1 MKRIPRAG
9 DILKIVRTRQ
19 QDSTT
24 INSCWLPPTES
35 REYVYSALN
44 GGGTW
49 YVLTYDAEEDP
60 CVWWFGNTM
69 KKATMNY

>member
-35 REYVYSALN
+35 REYVYSELN

-49 YVLTYDAEEDP
+49 YVHMMLRKIP
-60 CVWWFGNTM
+60 VCGGLVIQ
-69 KKATMNY
+69 